1 MREGISAKINTGTYV
16 SGIGHAGVFLW
27 LMIGGLFVARDD
39 LPEISVTDVS
49 IISADDFEAIRP
61 QSPETGDAPPAPEAP
76 SNDDSAPA
84 LSVPDTQPAP
94 RPEAPQILPQ
104 AVPDQS
110 QDIPDDTAEPVVEP
124 QPEVEVLGDEGGV
137 TVAPEDNPAPQ
148 AAPVITDQATEAPK
162 EDVAVDDTAQS
173 ETAPAPDATVVEEA
187 NEETAPEQTTTE
199 IVTEAEEQPST
210 APTKSLRP
218 GRKPKPPAPEVAQT
232 PAVPGLQDVINET
245 VNEVTANSENAAENN
260 ANSGGGT
267 SSPITRE
274 EKGAFIIGIQKCWN
288 VGALG
293 TDALRVS
300 VVVAFTMDR
309 DGKPQGSSIRM
320 IGAEGGTGD
329 AVKRAYETAR
339 RAIIRCGAK
348 GYGLPIDK
356 YDQWQEVEVTFNATR
371 KQIR

>member
-1 MREGISAKINTGTYV
+1 MRSGITANINTGTYV
-16 SGIGHAGVFLW
+16 SGLGHAGIFLW

-39 LPEISVTDVS
+39 LPEITISDVS
-49 IISADDFEAIRP
+49 IISSDDFEAMRP
-61 QSPETGDAPPAPEAP
+61 QSPETGDAPPAPQAP
-76 SNDDSAPA
+76 SNEDAAPA
-84 LSVPDTQPAP
+84 LTSPDTQPAP
-94 RPEAPQILPQ
+94 RPETPQVLPE

-110 QDIPDDTAEPVVEP
+110 EDIADDTAEPVVEP

-137 TVAPEDNPAPQ
+137 TVAPEDNPVPE
-148 AAPVITDQATEAPK
+148 AAEIITDQATEAPD
-162 EDVAVDDTAQS
+162 ESVAVDDTAQS

-187 NEETAPEQTTTE
+187 NEETAPEQTTTD

-218 GRKPKPPAPEVAQT
+218 GRKPKPPAPEVADA
-232 PAVPGLQDVINET
+232 PAIPGLQDVINDT
-245 VNEVTANSENAAENN
+245 VNEVTANSDNAVENN
-260 ANSGGGT
+260 ANAGGGT

-274 EKGAFIIGIQKCWN
+274 EKGAFVLGIQKCWN

-300 VVVAFTMDR
+300 VVVAFTMER
-309 DGKPQGSSIRM
+309 DGKPQASSIRM
-320 IGAEGGTGD
+320 VASDGGEGD

-339 RAIIRCGAK
+339 RAIIRCGAT
-348 GYGLPIDK
+348 GYDLPADK
-356 YDQWQEVEVTFNATR
+356 YDQWQEVEVTFNASR